1 MRKFI
6 LIIFGD
12 IDFNDDV
19 ATIWHIYSTLLV
31 PYEDKDKVD
40 EIAENH
46 CEANGYD
53 GYVAPQLYGEVIFKT
68 V

>member
-1 MRKFI
+1 MQKFI

-19 ATIWHIYSTLLV
+19 ATIWHIYDTILV
-31 PYEDKDKVD
+31 PYEDKDKID
-40 EIAENH
+40 EIAELH

-53 GYVAPQLYGEVIFKT
+53 GYVAPQLYGEVRFKNI
-68 V
+68 